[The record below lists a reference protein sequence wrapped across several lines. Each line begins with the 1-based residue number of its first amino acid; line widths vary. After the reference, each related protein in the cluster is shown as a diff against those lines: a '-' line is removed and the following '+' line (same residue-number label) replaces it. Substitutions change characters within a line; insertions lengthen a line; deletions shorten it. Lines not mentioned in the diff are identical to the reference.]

1 MSADPFQIP
10 IDERRRLFAPIV
22 AVGVALIV
30 LVWASVVYKAQL
42 DEEMVIRSIN
52 TSNLNLARAFE
63 EHTVRTIKSA
73 DQTVLFLKYQYEK
86 LGPGMN
92 IADYVR
98 QGTIINSFF
107 NQIGVIDEKGMYIL
121 SNLPDHKLRDLSDRE
136 HFLVHRGAD
145 TDALYIS
152 KPVLGRVSGKWS
164 IQLTRRINKPDGS
177 FGGVV
182 VVSMDPHYF
191 SEFYRG
197 VDLGR
202 SGVVSLVGRDGIVR
216 ARRAGENIEV
226 GQDLSGTPLMRLGA
240 QAASGHYNYASK
252 ADGVRRFYSFRAF
265 QEYPLLVSVGVGE
278 DEALEEFHQRRTGY
292 MVYAGVMSLMVVVFG
307 ALAIRMLDRQYR
319 ISAALRESQTRA
331 EEANRMKSEFLAS
344 MSHELRTPLNGIMGY
359 AEFLR
364 DSSTDTPREFA
375 GIILESSQHLL
386 ELVNSILDLAKVEAG
401 QMVLELRDVPL
412 RPLLERVIQSHRPLA
427 LEKGLMLACEVA
439 DDVPETLRTDST
451 RLSQVLINLVDN
463 AIKFTDEG
471 RVEMSVSR
479 NGAGLQFK
487 VVDTGCGIA
496 EDMQAHVFERFRQ
509 VESFLTRRHAGTG
522 LGLAL
527 VKELTALM
535 GGNVILH
542 SAPGKGSEFL
552 VNLPLDLQ
560 EHST

>member
-1 MSADPFQIP
+1 MPADPFQIP
-10 IDERRRLFAPIV
+10 VDERRRLFAPIV
-22 AVGVALIV
+22 AVGVALIA
-30 LVWASVVYKAQL
+30 LVWVSVVYKAQA
-42 DEEMVIRSIN
+42 DREMVIRAIN

-73 DQTVLFLKYQYEK
+73 DQAVLFLKYQYEK
-86 LGPGMN
+86 LGPAMN

-98 QGTIINSFF
+98 QGTIINSLF

-121 SNLPDHKLRDLSDRE
+121 SNLPDHTPRDLSDRE

-145 TDALYIS
+145 SNALYIS
-152 KPVLGRVSGKWS
+152 KPVQGRASGKWS

-177 FGGVV
+177 FGGVI
-182 VVSMDPHYF
+182 VVSMDPYYF
-191 SEFYRG
+191 SEFYKG

-226 GQDLSGTPLMRLGA
+226 GQNLSGTPLMHLGA
-240 QAASGHYNYASK
+240 QAASGHYNYTSK
-252 ADGVRRFYSFRAF
+252 ADGVRRFYSFRVF

-292 MVYAGVMSLMVVVFG
+292 MIYAGVMSLMILVFG

-319 ISAALRESQTRA
+319 ISAALRESQARA

-401 QMVLELRDVPL
+401 QMVLELREVPL
-412 RPLLERVIQSHRPLA
+412 RPLVERVIQSHRPLA
-427 LEKGLMLACEVA
+427 LEKGLVLTGEVA
-439 DDVPETLRTDST
+439 DDVPETLRCDST
-451 RLSQVLINLVDN
+451 RLSQVLINLLDN

-471 RVEMSVSR
+471 RVALSIAR
-479 NGAGLQFK
+479 NGGDLQLK
-487 VVDTGCGIA
+487 VTDTGCGIA

-535 GGNVILH
+535 GGNVVLH
-542 SAPGKGSEFL
+542 SAPGKGSEFII
-552 VNLPLDLQ
+552 NLPLDPQ
-560 EHST
+560 EHRT

>member
-1 MSADPFQIP
+1 MPADSFQIP
-10 IDERRRLFAPIV
+10 ADERQRLFAPIV

-30 LVWASVVYKAQL
+30 LVWGAVVYKARV
-42 DEEMVIRSIN
+42 DEEMVVRAIN
-52 TSNLNLARAFE
+52 TANLNLARAFE

-73 DQTVLFLKYQYEK
+73 DQAVLFLKYQYEK
-86 LGPGMN
+86 LGPRMN
-92 IADYVR
+92 ISDYVR

-107 NQIGVIDEKGMYIL
+107 NQIGVIDENGIYIL
-121 SNLPDHKLRDLSDRE
+121 SNLPGHTPKDLSDRE
-136 HFLVHRGAD
+136 HFRVHRAQD

-152 KPVLGRVSGKWS
+152 KPVLGRASGKWS

-197 VDLGR
+197 VDLGH

-216 ARRAGENIEV
+216 ARRAGDNDEV
-226 GQDLSGTPLMRLGA
+226 GQDLTGTPLMRLGER
-240 QAASGHYNYASK
+240 AASGHYNYASK
-252 ADGVRRFYSFRAF
+252 ADGVRRFYSYRAF
-265 QEYPLLVSVGVGE
+265 QEYPLLVAVGVGE
-278 DEALEEFHQRRTGY
+278 DEALQEFHQRRLGY
-292 MVYAGVMSLMVVVFG
+292 MAYAGVMSLMVVVFG

-319 ISAALRESQTRA
+319 ISLALRESQVRA

-375 GIILESSQHLL
+375 GIILDSSQHLL

-412 RPLLERVIQSHRPLA
+412 RPLLERIIQSHRPPA
-427 LEKGLMLACEVA
+427 LEKGLVLAFEVA
-439 DDVPETLRTDST
+439 GDVPETLRCDST

-471 RVEMSVSR
+471 RVDITVSR
-479 NGAGLQFK
+479 QGAWLQLK
-487 VVDTGCGIA
+487 VADTGCGIA
-496 EDMQAHVFERFRQ
+496 GDMQDHVFERFRQ

-535 GGNVILH
+535 GGNVVLH
-542 SAPGKGSEFL
+542 SEPGKGSEFV
-552 VNLPLDLQ
+552 VNLPLEFQ
-560 EHST
+560 EHRT

>member
-1 MSADPFQIP
+1 MSADRFQIP

-22 AVGVALIV
+22 AIGVALIL
-30 LVWASVVYKAQL
+30 LVWAAVVYKAQV

-73 DQTVLFLKYQYEK
+73 DQAVLFLKYQYEK

-92 IADYVR
+92 ITDYVR
-98 QGTIINSFF
+98 EGTIINSFF
-107 NQIGVIDEKGMYIL
+107 NQIGVIDERGRYIL
-121 SNLPDHKLRDLSDRE
+121 SNLPGHTLQDLSDRE
-136 HFLVHRGAD
+136 HFRVHRAAD
-145 TDALYIS
+145 SNALYIS

-226 GQDLSGTPLMRLGA
+226 GQDLSGTPLMSLGA
-240 QAASGHYNYASK
+240 KAASGHYNYASK

-265 QEYPLLVSVGVGE
+265 QEYPLLVTVGVGE

-292 MVYAGVMSLMVVVFG
+292 MVYAGVMSLMIVVLG

-319 ISAALRESQTRA
+319 VSAALRESQAKA

-375 GIILESSQHLL
+375 GIILESSEHLL

-401 QMVLELRDVPL
+401 QMVLELREVPL

-471 RVEMSVSR
+471 RVEVSVSR
-479 NGAGLQFK
+479 SGAGLQFR
-487 VVDTGCGIA
+487 VVDTGCGIS

-542 SAPGKGSEFL
+542 SEPGKGSEFV
-552 VNLPLDLQ
+552 VNLPLDIQ

>member
-1 MSADPFQIP
+1 MPADPFQIP

-22 AVGVALIV
+22 AVGVALIA
-30 LVWASVVYKAQL
+30 LVWVSVVYKAQA
-42 DEEMVIRSIN
+42 DREMVIRAIN

-73 DQTVLFLKYQYEK
+73 DQAVLFLKYQYEK
-86 LGPGMN
+86 LGSAMN

-98 QGTIINSFF
+98 QGTIINSLF

-121 SNLPDHKLRDLSDRE
+121 SNLPDHRPRDLSDRE

-145 TDALYIS
+145 TGALYIS
-152 KPVLGRVSGKWS
+152 KPVLGRASGKWS

-177 FGGVV
+177 FGGVI

-191 SEFYRG
+191 SEFYKG

-240 QAASGHYNYASK
+240 QAESGHYNYASK
-252 ADGVRRFYSFRAF
+252 ADGVRRFYSFRVF

-278 DEALEEFHQRRTGY
+278 DEALEEFHLRRTGY
-292 MVYAGVMSLMVVVFG
+292 MIYAGVMSLMVVVFG

-319 ISAALRESQTRA
+319 ISAALRESQARA

-401 QMVLELRDVPL
+401 QMVLELREVPL
-412 RPLLERVIQSHRPLA
+412 RPLVERVIQSHRPPA
-427 LEKGLMLACEVA
+427 LEKGLVLTAEVA
-439 DDVPETLRTDST
+439 DDVPETLRCDST
-451 RLSQVLINLVDN
+451 RLSQVLINLLDN

-471 RVEMSVSR
+471 RVALSVTR
-479 NGAGLQFK
+479 NGADLQLK
-487 VVDTGCGIA
+487 VTDTGCGIA

-542 SAPGKGSEFL
+542 STPGKGSEF
-552 VNLPLDLQ
+552 VINLPLDLQ
-560 EHST
+560 EHRT

>member
-1 MSADPFQIP
+1 MSADRLQLPV
-10 IDERRRLFAPIV
+10 DERQRLFAPIV

-30 LVWASVVYKAQL
+30 LVWGAVAYKTRV
-42 DEEMVIRSIN
+42 DEEMVVRAIN
-52 TSNLNLARAFE
+52 TANLNLARAFE

-73 DQTVLFLKYQYEK
+73 DQAVLFLKYQYEK
-86 LGPGMN
+86 LGPRMS
-92 IADYVR
+92 ISDHVR

-107 NQIGVIDEKGMYIL
+107 NQIGVIDENGIYIL
-121 SNLPDHKLRDLSDRE
+121 SSLPGHTPQDLSDRE
-136 HFLVHRGAD
+136 HFRIHRAQD
-145 TDALYIS
+145 TNALYIS

-197 VDLGR
+197 VDLGH

-216 ARRAGENIEV
+216 ARRAGDNDEV
-226 GQDLSGTPLMRLGA
+226 GQNLTGTPLMRLGE

-252 ADGVRRFYSFRAF
+252 ADGVRRFYSYRAF

-278 DEALEEFHQRRTGY
+278 DEALEEFHQRRLGY
-292 MVYAGVMSLMVVVFG
+292 MAYAGVMSLMVVVFG

-319 ISAALRESQTRA
+319 ISVALRESQVRA

-401 QMVLELRDVPL
+401 QMVLELREVPL
-412 RPLLERVIQSHRPLA
+412 RPLLDRVIQSHRPPALDKGLVLA
-427 LEKGLMLACEVA
+427 LEVA
-439 DDVPETLRTDST
+439 DDVPETLRCDAT
-451 RLSQVLINLVDN
+451 RLSQVLINLIDN

-471 RVEMSVSR
+471 RVDITVSR
-479 NGAGLQFK
+479 NGSQLCLK
-487 VVDTGCGIA
+487 VADTGCGIA
-496 EDMQAHVFERFRQ
+496 GDMQDHVFERFRQ

-535 GGNVILH
+535 GGNVVLH
-542 SAPGKGSEFL
+542 SVPGKGSEFV
-552 VNLPLDLQ
+552 VNLPLEFQ
-560 EHST
+560 EHRT

>member
-1 MSADPFQIP
+1 MPADSFQIP
-10 IDERRRLFAPIV
+10 ADERQRLFAPIV

-30 LVWASVVYKAQL
+30 LVWGAVAYKARV
-42 DEEMVIRSIN
+42 DEEMVVRAIN
-52 TSNLNLARAFE
+52 TANLNLARAFE

-73 DQTVLFLKYQYEK
+73 DQAVLFLKYQYEK
-86 LGPGMN
+86 LGPRMN
-92 IADYVR
+92 ISDYVR

-107 NQIGVIDEKGMYIL
+107 NQIGVIDENGIYIL
-121 SNLPDHKLRDLSDRE
+121 SNLPGHTPKDLSDRE
-136 HFLVHRGAD
+136 HFRVHRAQD

-197 VDLGR
+197 VDLGQ

-216 ARRAGENIEV
+216 ARRAGDNDEV
-226 GQDLSGTPLMRLGA
+226 GQDLTGAPLMRLGE

-252 ADGVRRFYSFRAF
+252 ADGVRRFYSYRVF
-265 QEYPLLVSVGVGE
+265 QEYPLLVAVGVGE
-278 DEALEEFHQRRTGY
+278 DEALQEFHQRRLGY
-292 MVYAGVMSLMVVVFG
+292 MAYAGVMSLMVVVFG

-319 ISAALRESQTRA
+319 ISLALRESQVRA

-375 GIILESSQHLL
+375 GIILDSSQHLL

-412 RPLLERVIQSHRPLA
+412 RPLLERIIQSHRPPA
-427 LEKGLMLACEVA
+427 LDKGLVLACEVA
-439 DDVPETLRTDST
+439 GDVPETLRCDST
-451 RLSQVLINLVDN
+451 RLSQVLINLIDN

-471 RVEMSVSR
+471 RVDITVSR
-479 NGAGLQFK
+479 QGAWLQLK
-487 VVDTGCGIA
+487 VADTGCGIA
-496 EDMQAHVFERFRQ
+496 GDMQDHVFERFRQ

-535 GGNVILH
+535 GGNVVLH
-542 SAPGKGSEFL
+542 SEPGKGSEFV
-552 VNLPLDLQ
+552 VNLPLEFQ
-560 EHST
+560 EHRT